1 MKKNSEY
8 SSCKDLPKK
17 PINEIPIPKI
27 KDKQI
32 PPFTTNPSLR
42 SQKSCTLAQ
51 AIPTLPESKFFPSS
65 GRNLH
70 ISQNFSHPGHT
81 VSANISTTNSAN
93 NSVVNLANLSVQ
105 RAKPSET
112 SLNYSVC
119 TQKNE
124 VSEKPAQWVDIA
136 LPTTPAFALKNF
148 ANKLTS
154 FEQSEILKYPA
165 VFSIGIEAKKIK
177 NGIGSAMNYG
187 FDDENGDYR
196 PAIKD
201 HIAYRYTIFE
211 IIGKGSF
218 GQVFRVFDFKHQCFC
233 ALKMIRNKS
242 RFHQQA
248 AIEIEVLK
256 VLRQKDQGNSYN
268 VVHIQSSFNFRSH
281 IVIDN

>member
-1 MKKNSEY
+1 MIKNSEY
-8 SSCKDLPKK
+8 NSCKDLPKK
-17 PINEIPIPKI
+17 PINEIPIPKL

-32 PPFTTNPSLR
+32 LPLPKNLSLR

-51 AIPTLPESKFFPSS
+51 AIPALPESKFFPSS

-70 ISQNFSHPGHT
+70 ISQNFTQHGCT
-81 VSANISTTNSAN
+81 VSANISTTTSAN
-93 NSVVNLANLSVQ
+93 NSLVNLANLSVR
-105 RAKPSET
+105 RAKPSDS
-112 SLNYSVC
+112 SLNFSISTRKSEIV
-119 TQKNE
+119 
-124 VSEKPAQWVDIA
+124 EKPAQWVDLV
-136 LPTTPAFALKNF
+136 LPTTPAFALKTFTNI
-148 ANKLTS
+148 LTA
-154 FEQSEILKYPA
+154 FEQSEILKYPD

-177 NGIGSAMNYG
+177 NGPGSIMNYG

-196 PAIKD
+196 AVIKD

-211 IIGKGSF
+211 VIGKGSF

-248 AIEIEVLK
+248 AVEIEVLK

-268 VVHIQSSFNFRSH
+268 VVHIQSSFNFRNH